1 MHARGGVVA
10 LLFAGLVA
18 CGGRP
23 ATKAAP
29 PAGLVVPPA
38 VPAVVDAPLAKESTE
53 DDDVLRE
60 RVLLALD
67 AGNLEAVEAPLRQ
80 LFGRA
85 PRTGTRSLL
94 DAVDATTG
102 RDAVRPHPFANVRPL
117 RVTELPPAPPLPKKP
132 ATLVAK
138 RRKGASTVE
147 LGDTEFPAPEYRR
160 MGAGRGGAVA
170 YPDAIPHEF
179 AGNSLLLVRPSAGRW
194 LALYG
199 RDRAD
204 ARFVAVLREDGTTEA
219 LFDFAAWRMKIQI
232 AEAGI
237 SWAELRGGTLYVK
250 TEVVAFD
257 GFIAAIELKTGKTLW
272 RSEQVGF
279 ASNFVVGED
288 KIVAWRWQPRDS
300 ILALD
305 RATGAT
311 VARLDTPYNPARV
324 LVAAGGR
331 VEAQGV
337 AQFGEDEVY
346 DIDVATTDA
355 PPPPPV
361 LGKPAPHK
369 RVASDA
375 LRSPGDVERRRKA
388 WGLLDADEPLGAL
401 LLLREVLDREPGN
414 FAAGT
419 LYAAAEAALAAA
431 REQVGKQQVPVVRAG
446 TAPPV
451 GRAPIALG
459 ARPPVVR
466 LVEEREYRRPDSAW
480 FAENDVPPNHFS
492 RDTAPS
498 QYTVNPAPAWF
509 ADSLAGEART
519 QDVSAP
525 DHAVGIY
532 GYRLVGVYRD
542 GKLATV
548 LDFGEDDPRRS
559 RGRANVMFA
568 DVVGDVVLVST
579 LSDKPFLT
587 AADGKTG
594 AILWRAPGIKAMS
607 FVVVD
612 GYVIA
617 ANGSTDV
624 VVLAGDTG
632 RIVQRVKTPKAY
644 PMTYRLAR
652 KGQTLF
658 GFDLVM
664 TSRFALE

>member
-10 LLFAGLVA
+10 LLFAGLLS
-18 CGGRP
+18 CGSRP
-23 ATKAAP
+23 ASKAP
-29 PAGLVVPPA
+29 PSTGLAVPPA
-38 VPAVVDAPLAKESTE
+38 PGAVADVSVAKETTE
-53 DDDVLRE
+53 DDEALRA

-67 AGNLEAVEAPLRQ
+67 SGNLEAAEVPLRQ

-85 PRTGTRSLL
+85 PRTGTRGLL
-94 DAVDATTG
+94 DAVDGATG
-102 RDAVRPHPFANVRPL
+102 RDAVRPHPFANLRPT
-117 RVTELPPAPPLPKKP
+117 RVTELPAAPASPKKP

-138 RRKGASTVE
+138 RRKGASPVE
-147 LGDTEFPAPEYRR
+147 LGDTEFPAPEHRR
-160 MGAGRGGAVA
+160 LGMGKVA
-170 YPDAIPHEF
+170 YPDLLPHEF
-179 AGNSLLLVRPSAGRW
+179 AGNALLLVRPSAGRW

-204 ARFVAVLREDGTTEA
+204 ARFIAVLREDGTAEA

-232 AEAGI
+232 AEAGV
-237 SWAELRGGTLYVK
+237 SWAEIRGGTLYVK
-250 TEVVAFD
+250 TEVVAYD
-257 GFIAAIELKTGKTLW
+257 GFIAAIDLKTGKTLW

-288 KIVAWRWQPRDS
+288 QIVVWRWQPHDS
-300 ILALD
+300 ILAID

-311 VARLDTPYNPARV
+311 SSRLDTPLNPARV

-337 AQFGEDEVY
+337 AQFGADEVY
-346 DIDVATTDA
+346 DIDVATTD
-355 PPPPPV
+355 PPAA
-361 LGKPAPHK
+361 PAPLAKPTPHK
-369 RVASDA
+369 SVAADP

-388 WGLLDADEPLGAL
+388 WALLDADDPLGAL
-401 LLLREVLDREPGN
+401 LLVREILDRDPGN

-419 LYAAAEAALAAA
+419 LFEAAAVALAAA
-431 REQVGKQQVPVVRAG
+431 REQVGKTQVPVVRPG
-446 TAPPV
+446 VAPPV
-451 GRAPIALG
+451 GRAPIAVG
-459 ARPPVVR
+459 ARAPVVR
-466 LVEEREYRRPDSAW
+466 LVEEREFRRPDSAW

-492 RDTAPS
+492 RDVAPS
-498 QYTVNPAPAWF
+498 QYAVNPAPAWF
-509 ADSLAGEART
+509 ADVLAGEART

-532 GYRLVGVYRD
+532 GYRLVALYKD
-542 GKLATV
+542 GKLGTV
-548 LDFGEDDPRRS
+548 IDFGGDEPRRG
-559 RGRANVMFA
+559 RGRANVMYA

-579 LSDKPFLT
+579 LGDKAFLT
-587 AADGKTG
+587 AADARTG

-607 FVVVD
+607 FVVID
-612 GYVIA
+612 GYIIA

-652 KGQTLF
+652 KDQTLF
-658 GFDLVM
+658 GFDYVM